1 MNLKLLKSG
10 DAAMFLDQKTKN
22 RLRVEAQFRPNL
34 HTIASP
40 SLDYVAETTDAE
52 SVLKKIELTRNQDLL
67 PLEKIQKC
75 MESEFQ
81 CCHVERKT
89 RGYGVNRKSYTI
101 QCKNKAMAGNLRC
114 PMHIGTP
121 VTDPKNVIGL
131 LLSQEDVAQSKKY
144 SLLAGTDIFI
154 PFKKEK
160 SHQRHPM
167 TMDILDH
174 VHQKDQVT
182 FKHLAYEMLGV
193 WKKQQFHGIKNFR
206 FPESEFRLRFG
217 SHAPQPSWNHVSEAM
232 KFHVCELSPK
242 QELPSHLESYTEF
255 LSVW

>member
-1 MNLKLLKSG
+1 
-10 DAAMFLDQKTKN
+10 MFLDQKTKN

-34 HTIASP
+34 HTIAMP

-52 SVLKKIELTRNQDLL
+52 TVVKKIELTRNQDLL

-81 CCHVERKT
+81 CCHVERRT
-89 RGYGVNRKSYTI
+89 RGYGVNRKTYTI

-121 VTDPKNVIGL
+121 ITDPKNVINL
-131 LLSQEDVAQSKKY
+131 LLSQEDLTQSKRY
-144 SLLAGTDIFI
+144 PLLAGTAIFI

-160 SHQRHPM
+160 SHQRHQM

-174 VHQKDQVT
+174 AFQRDLVT
-182 FKHLAYEMLGV
+182 FKHEVIFSAFSQLVE
-193 WKKQQFHGIKNFR
+193 GIISHFLLLTPGNASLITTGRPQITRLVIFKLIYHIHQNFK
-206 FPESEFRLRFG
+206 SIL
-217 SHAPQPSWNHVSEAM
+217 
-232 KFHVCELSPK
+232 
-242 QELPSHLESYTEF
+242 
-255 LSVW
+255 